1 MFIKFKIFIVNLLMF
16 IAICNYPL
24 IASAESTEPEIIEAD
39 GIATLGDNV
48 KVAEEMAYQA
58 ALRNAADQAGVYV
71 ESYIVAQNFKLT
83 KDEIRIV
90 SAAVLKVIGTPNFE
104 YETESTNKKA
114 VQIICHI
121 KAKVDKSVID
131 EVVADKQKRK

>member
-1 MFIKFKIFIVNLLMF
+1 MF